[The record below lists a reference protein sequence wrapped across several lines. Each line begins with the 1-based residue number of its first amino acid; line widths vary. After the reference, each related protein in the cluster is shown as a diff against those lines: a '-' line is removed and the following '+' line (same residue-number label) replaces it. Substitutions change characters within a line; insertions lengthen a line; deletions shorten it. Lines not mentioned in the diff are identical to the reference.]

1 MSAPSRGHRRGSAGR
16 RLASNTGWRLGAF
29 GARTVGGLT
38 VTILVARTEGPFG
51 LGRFQF
57 ALALTLLLSFL
68 VTLGLQ
74 KQLVRE
80 LARRPDQARD
90 RVDAALLLAL
100 GAGLIVTLAVLGFG
114 EALDVDVGLVLIAM
128 LALIA
133 DSATRIVMALFWALE
148 RMKYETVSVG
158 IQEAAFV
165 GLTIPALS
173 AGLGAR
179 GALLAYLA
187 SRVVGLLVAWVVAA
201 TKLGCPTRPRW
212 VPGVMLPTLRSTVPF
227 AVDDGLSLAYIRVD
241 AVMLGA
247 FRGQT
252 AVGLYQ
258 AATNLVLYLN
268 ILPRMLNMSMYPQMS
283 RAWPDHASE
292 LRRLRDFSLR
302 LLGLVSMPIAVGSFL
317 LAPRILELV
326 YGPGFERAV
335 IVYQLLAPII
345 PIRMLGNTLGTALTS
360 VDRQTQRT
368 VAVGVAAAANVAL
381 NVVLIP
387 RWSIVGAAVATLITE
402 TGLFVAYAVLL
413 RRVLGRSSLLSAVAI
428 PGLACVPLA
437 LVVIALSAAPLAPVI
452 VAAAIAFGIAISGI
466 ALGLMPRPVL
476 APKAVVSSLLRWSP

>member
-1 MSAPSRGHRRGSAGR
+1 MSIASSGRDTGSAGR

-38 VTILVARTEGPFG
+38 VTILVARTEGPLG
-51 LGRFQF
+51 LGRFQL
-57 ALALTLLLSFL
+57 ALAVTLLLSFL

-80 LARRPDQARD
+80 LARRPDRARE

-100 GAGLIVTLAVLGFG
+100 VAGFLVSLAVLGVGAGFG
-114 EALDVDVGLVLIAM
+114 LDVELVMIAM

-148 RMKYETVSVG
+148 RMRYETISVG

-165 GLTIPALS
+165 ALTVPALAS
-173 AGLGAR
+173 GLGAR

-187 SRVVGLLVAWVVAA
+187 SRVVGFVVAWVIAA
-201 TKLGCPTRPRW
+201 ARLGCPTRPRW
-212 VPGVMLPTLRSTVPF
+212 VPGVMASTLRSTIPF

-283 RAWPDHASE
+283 RAWPGRPDE

-302 LLGLVSMPIAVGSFL
+302 LLSLVSLPIAVGSFL
-317 LAPRILELV
+317 LAPRILELI
-326 YGPGFERAV
+326 YGQGFGRAV
-335 IVYQLLAPII
+335 VVYQLLAPII

-360 VDRQTQRT
+360 VDRQGWRT

-381 NVVLIP
+381 NLLLIP
-387 RWSIVGAAVATLITE
+387 MWSIVGAAVATLVTE

-413 RRVLGRSSLLSAVAI
+413 RRVVGRSSLVPAVAI
-428 PGLACVPLA
+428 PGLACLPMALVLLA
-437 LVVIALSAAPLAPVI
+437 LSSAPLISAI
-452 VAAAIAFGIAISGI
+452 AAAAIVYAVAIAGI
-466 ALGLMPRPVL
+466 ALWLMPRPVL
-476 APKAVVSSLLRWSP
+476 APKAVVSSLLRWTS